1 MVNQKKRRLNHNSN
15 LLNWQQYRI
24 VKIMLTPFTGT
35 ILSVLAV
42 SAISLVGIL
51 TLSINEKLLR
61 RGIFA
66 LVALAAGS
74 LFGDALLHLI
84 PEIFVAAAE
93 PTTAALWILVGIV
106 VLFGLE
112 KFLHWD
118 HHHELDQCVDC
129 HHSHIQPLGKINLL
143 ADGLHNFLDG
153 IAIAA
158 SFLASIPLGLATT
171 LAVILHEIPQE
182 IGDFGILLHAG
193 YSKRQALWF
202 NLLSA
207 LAAVLGALLVFA
219 LGTQLEAV
227 QSILLPLAAGSFLYI
242 AGSDLVPELHKTRDL
257 KKSLVQAAA
266 FISGIGLMY
275 LLLLLE

>member
-1 MVNQKKRRLNHNSN
+1 
-15 LLNWQQYRI
+15 
-24 VKIMLTPFTGT
+24 MLTPFTGT
-35 ILSVLAV
+35 IASVLAV

-84 PEIFVAAAE
+84 PEIFESAAE
-93 PTTAALWILVGIV
+93 PTTAALWILVGII
-106 VLFGLE
+106 VLFALE

-118 HHHELDQCVDC
+118 HHHELDSCPDC
-129 HHSHIQPLGKINLL
+129 DHSHIHPLGKINLV

-219 LGTQLEAV
+219 LGTQLVAV

-257 KKSLVQAAA
+257 KKSLIQAVA
-266 FISGIGLMY
+266 FILGIGLMY
-275 LLLLLE
+275 LLLWLE